1 MKKYIAPTITMHLIE
16 ITRIICSSDSY
27 TVDTTT
33 TNGVS
38 EGNAFTQ
45 AASRESLWDEDE

>member
-1 MKKYIAPTITMHLIE
+1 MKKYIAPAITTHLIE
-16 ITRIICSSDSY
+16 IAKIICSSPH
-27 TVDTTT
+27 TVDT

-38 EGNAFTQ
+38 EGDASTQ

>member
-16 ITRIICSSDSY
+16 ITKIICSSGSY
-27 TVDTTT
+27 TVDT

-38 EGNAFTQ
+38 EGNASTQ